1 MKRLSLI
8 AAAILIV
15 AGSASVAP
23 GQETGY
29 SFLRVPLRAVPASL
43 GESTVAMAGDITG
56 AMGNP
61 GALPFCPGRE
71 LSGGF
76 VRYIAGIQMGNIAY
90 VHPRGGNA
98 ALALSLSY
106 LNSGDIKQ
114 TSLADPTGEGLGYF
128 GYSSTVL
135 QAGYGRR
142 ATDRFSAGAGVKLI
156 YERTLDYSS
165 SGGAMDLGCLYR
177 MDPSWVARKL
187 FKAPGGR
194 NYGTSL
200 TAGLAVNNI
209 GAAFQPFIETRERM
223 PLIVRA
229 GLEYRPFADKLLL
242 LVTGNKSAG
251 EPVKANLG
259 AEFNFVQ
266 YLALRAGYNG
276 SLRGIQNGSEMD
288 DFAGL
293 GLGFGV
299 RYDRYRVDCAYTPY
313 PGLGHPLRV
322 DVSAGF

>member
-8 AAAILIV
+8 AAAMLII
-15 AGSASVAP
+15 AGSTSVAQ

-43 GESTVAMAGDITG
+43 GEATVSMSGDISG
-56 AMGNP
+56 AIGNP
-61 GALPFCPGRE
+61 GSLPFCPGRE
-71 LSGGF
+71 VSGGF
-76 VRYIAGIQMGNIAY
+76 VRYIDGIQMGNIAY
-90 VHPRGGNA
+90 AHPWGGNA

-128 GYSSTVL
+128 GYSATVL

-142 ATDRFSAGAGVKLI
+142 TTDRLSAGAGVKLI

-165 SGGAMDLGCLYR
+165 NGGALDLGCLYR

-187 FKAPGGR
+187 FMAPGGR

-200 TAGLAVNNI
+200 TAGLAINNL
-209 GAAFQPFIETRERM
+209 GVAFQPFMETRERM

-242 LVTGNKSAG
+242 LVAGNKATDD
-251 EPVKANLG
+251 PVKANLG
-259 AEFNFVQ
+259 AEFNFVPH
-266 YLALRAGYNG
+266 LALRAGYNG
-276 SLRGIQNGSEMD
+276 SLGGIQNGSEMD

-322 DVSAGF
+322 DVSAKF